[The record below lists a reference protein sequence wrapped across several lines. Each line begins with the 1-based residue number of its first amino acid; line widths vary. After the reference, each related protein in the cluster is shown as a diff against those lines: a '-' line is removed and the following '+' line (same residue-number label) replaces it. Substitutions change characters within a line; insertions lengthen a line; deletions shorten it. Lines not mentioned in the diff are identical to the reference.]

1 MALPCDSVI
10 LVYMFTLKY
19 IFVCAQHT
27 HTVLCSIYCCILFFV
42 VYTGL
47 DINEPILNRNHARQD
62 IFIIIREALEC
73 EALESWL
80 KPRSNARQGLNLFIC
95 P

>member
-1 MALPCDSVI
+1 M
-10 LVYMFTLKY
+10 LKY

-47 DINEPILNRNHARQD
+47 DINQPILNRNHEPCKTGH
-62 IFIIIREALEC
+62 IIIREALEFQAREC
-73 EALESWL
+73 QALESWL
-80 KPRSNARQGLNLFIC
+80 KPRSNARQGLNLPIYLYVHK